1 MSKQLMPFFMQTIKL
16 TSMTINQCQ
25 FCGPFL
31 PNLKM
36 KNQLENFIPLL
47 FICNSCFLLHSP
59 FYSMLFLTFNL
70 NFLGKY
76 YLSTQ
81 VHSTA
86 ACNKMQIKKKTLEI
100 YRSKSA
106 VVGVESWKNKAIKA
120 EFIIW
125 IQIKCYFILL

>member
-1 MSKQLMPFFMQTIKL
+1 
-16 TSMTINQCQ
+16 
-25 FCGPFL
+25 
-31 PNLKM
+31 
-36 KNQLENFIPLL
+36 
-47 FICNSCFLLHSP
+47 
-59 FYSMLFLTFNL
+59 
-70 NFLGKY
+70 
-76 YLSTQ
+76 

-106 VVGVESWKNKAIKA
+106 VVSVESWKNKAIKA